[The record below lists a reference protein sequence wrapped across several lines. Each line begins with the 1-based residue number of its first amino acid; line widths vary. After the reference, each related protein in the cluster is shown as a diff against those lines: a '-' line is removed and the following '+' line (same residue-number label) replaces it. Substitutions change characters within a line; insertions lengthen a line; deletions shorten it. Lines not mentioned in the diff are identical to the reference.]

1 MANIML
7 KQFTAE
13 HKRSLFNN
21 YVRIFGTKSPKF
33 LNTIVP
39 NLHENLRKST
49 ELFIEAVFN
58 QDKKFIE
65 ATTAKFLRNDL
76 FKDFENMKWER
87 ISVKRVPYVSL

>member
-7 KQFTAE
+7 KQFTSE
-13 HKRSLFNN
+13 HKRLLFHN

-33 LNTIVP
+33 LDTIVP
-39 NLHENLRKST
+39 DLNESLRKST
-49 ELFIEAVFN
+49 ELFIEAAFN

-65 ATTAKFLRNDL
+65 GTAAKFLRNAL

-87 ISVKRVPYVSL
+87 ISVKRVPYAGT